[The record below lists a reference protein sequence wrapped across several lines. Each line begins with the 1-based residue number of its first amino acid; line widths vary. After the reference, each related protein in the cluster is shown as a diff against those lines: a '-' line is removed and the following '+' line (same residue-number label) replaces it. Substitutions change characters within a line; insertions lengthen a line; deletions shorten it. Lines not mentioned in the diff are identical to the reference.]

1 MIFLTRPRPGDAL
14 TAWSLIL
21 QRQGNVSGALS
32 CKHQALLVKSLELN
46 LCFSL
51 MQKVQSDAIR
61 KEKGADVRDAQ

>member
-1 MIFLTRPRPGDAL
+1 M
-14 TAWSLIL
+14 
-21 QRQGNVSGALS
+21 SGALS